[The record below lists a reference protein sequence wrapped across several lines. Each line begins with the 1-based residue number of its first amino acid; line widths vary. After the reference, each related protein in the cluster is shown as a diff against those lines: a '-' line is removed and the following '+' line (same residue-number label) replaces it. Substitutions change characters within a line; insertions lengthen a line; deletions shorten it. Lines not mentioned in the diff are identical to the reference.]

1 MTTPAS
7 KTIARDCLA
16 SRLRLLNRLVTGI
29 YDTALRP
36 HGLRISQ
43 MNLLVAVSARGKM
56 RGSELCRLL
65 RLEKSTLSRDV
76 ERLVERG
83 WIVRSP
89 ALEVTRAG
97 EQLLTACLPAWRGAQ
112 REARKLLTPSV
123 ADGTMQVVQELWL
136 RDDPV
141 G

>member
-1 MTTPAS
+1 MTALAS
-7 KTIARDCLA
+7 KTIARDCIA
-16 SRLRLLNRLVTGI
+16 SRLRLLNRLITSI

-43 MNLLVAVSARGKM
+43 MNLLVAVSARGTM
-56 RGSELCRLL
+56 RASELGRVL
-65 RLEKSTLSRDV
+65 RLEKSTLSRDI
-76 ERLVERG
+76 ERLIERG
-83 WIVRSP
+83 WIVKSP

-97 EQLLTACLPAWRGAQ
+97 QQLLAACLPAWRGAQ

-123 ADGTMQVVQELWL
+123 ADGTMQVVHDLWL
-136 RDDPV
+136 RDEIA